1 MSEGMSPEL
10 IVAIVTAGMSAA
22 ASIIAALIQAGGKGR
37 ERAASAQAPV
47 PEPKR
52 GLTGMITRVDFGR
65 APTGRKGVDG
75 VWLALVLIMAVE
87 AVALGTREAEFSALL
102 NSVIL
107 IPVITFVLALARP
120 VGWGYAA
127 GAVTLLHAIV
137 FVAAKILT
145 RGQWEHAPQIFL
157 LAFVANALLVG
168 GVAFL
173 RTRAKPAAL
182 GGTLV
187 AAGVG
192 ALAWLFVPMLVPM
205 GARPPEPHDPHEAE
219 MLRDRERAEM
229 ERERAMEREREME
242 RERGREEGPHRPVRI
257 DPDAI
262 KVRPELK
269 RIAPVTRPSRTIR
282 LRWERPPQ
290 QQMQRIR
297 PEPREER

>member
-1 MSEGMSPEL
+1 MSEGMPTEL
-10 IVAIVTAGMSAA
+10 IVAIITAGMSAA
-22 ASIIAALIQAGGKGR
+22 ASVIAALIQAGRGK
-37 ERAASAQAPV
+37 ERAASAQAPA

-75 VWLALVLIMAVE
+75 VWLAVTFILAIEIVVLSTHNPEATAV
-87 AVALGTREAEFSALL
+87 L

-107 IPVITFVLALARP
+107 IPAVTILLALARP

-127 GAVTLLHAIV
+127 GAVTVLHVVVLASSMVLGHRGWESSPEV
-137 FVAAKILT
+137 F
-145 RGQWEHAPQIFL
+145 FL
-157 LAFVANALLVG
+157 SFVANALLVG
-168 GVAFL
+168 GIAFL
-173 RTRAKPAAL
+173 RTRARPAAL

-205 GARPPEPHDPHEAE
+205 GGRPPEPHEPHEAE

-229 ERERAMEREREME
+229 EREREREREME
-242 RERGREEGPHRPVRI
+242 RERARGREKGPRRPVRI

-262 KVRPELK
+262 KVRPEV
-269 RIAPVTRPSRTIR
+269 RRVQSVPQTSRTIK
-282 LRWERPPQ
+282 LRWARP
-290 QQMQRIR
+290 QQMQRIQQM
-297 PEPREER
+297 PREER